1 MRIKSTEL
9 VRRALMLLDES
20 VEELEAA
27 VSYGDMGMELRRLAT
42 ELVPEAMRKVML
54 EAPWD
59 RIDESLALE
68 GDYRTEAGIG
78 ELTLPEDYLR
88 LVELRMAGW
97 DVGLHDYT
105 GPVAAGERGWTGR
118 VLRHHPDAVR
128 TAEQRG
134 QTAGVWPGRTA
145 SGRVLRI
152 SGISDDRPPLV
163 AQYLPAP
170 KDGCAMLWI
179 PSALVYEAAHELAR
193 MVRSVITE

>member
-42 ELVPEAMRKVML
+42 ELVPEAVRKVML
-54 EAPWD
+54 EAPLD
-59 RIDESLALE
+59 QIDESLALE

-97 DVGLHDYT
+97 KEGLHDYT
-105 GPVAAGERGWTGR
+105 DPVAAGACGWTGR

-128 TAEQRG
+128 VGEESGLA
-134 QTAGVWPGRTA
+134 AGVWLGRRA

-152 SGISDDRPPLV
+152 SGISDDRPPEV

-170 KDGCAMLWI
+170 REGMSMLWI
-179 PSALVYEAAHELAR
+179 PSALIYEAAHELAR
-193 MVRSVITE
+193 MVRTVITE